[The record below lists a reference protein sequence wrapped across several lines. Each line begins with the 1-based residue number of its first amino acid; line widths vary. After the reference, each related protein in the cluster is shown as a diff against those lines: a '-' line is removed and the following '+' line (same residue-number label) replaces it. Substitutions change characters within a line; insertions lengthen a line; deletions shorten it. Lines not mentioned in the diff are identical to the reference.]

1 MIISEEHKKELS
13 REYFERKGTNSKT
26 ELEKMVDGIISSNF
40 GDIPDRD
47 EYYSVATEAFLQA
60 VERYDGKQPFRGF
73 LYVVVK
79 NKVMSRLTSNNGAT
93 RSVGEIREK
102 VNKDGK
108 IVKQRVAVPNL
119 SLDAKIGDNDTT
131 IADMVASNS
140 EIDDEFL
147 GEGYQKYLDSLPDT
161 QRELILMLADGY
173 TAAEIQQRLRLSPK
187 IYASELAAAR
197 SYHHT
202 KWIIKENSIS
212 HKKKGG
218 SMSETAQTSKQVV
231 MTVTSY
237 VDSVHNGDWCLEFS
251 GQRLSGQWSNPQ
263 KGTLIETMLQ
273 GYQIPAL
280 VVCEQKMKDGFAVN
294 WIIDG
299 MQRTSVLD
307 EFLAD
312 GFAVA
317 RNIERP
323 IISYQIR
330 KKDEKGRVL
339 LENGIPVFETAEF
352 DIRNKKFSAFP
363 EELQKKI
370 KDYPLTFEMY
380 LGCTAEDVEYHIRRY
395 NGGKPMN
402 QNQKGQTHL
411 GQEFAFLVNEVLKR
425 PFFKNGYDDMI
436 TDQPERQI
444 CAELVREKLL
454 KCLDKEIPH
463 GTAVEITRF
472 SEREDGVVEK
482 EIGELADRMDAVLSD
497 ATREEVTRQTDSFI
511 FFAAFK
517 RFTEFGLPDSRFE
530 DFMSAFVNGLKE
542 KPVNGESYFVR
553 DSAKNRA
560 TRNKRIVL
568 GKIRQI
574 FSLMNE
580 FFGREDEVPAGVE
593 NGQELEEE
601 DRPVSRE
608 VDPELD
614 SYVTSFE
621 ALKVLPEGTSRS
633 KAERSA
639 IQVALAVAGSEEPSD
654 DSLAGEL
661 TVVDYENALLYTEL
675 CRDEWLAGNPVS
687 PSSLPAMVAAY
698 RAVVDNGKD
707 PKEQK
712 EAVEKT
718 DLTGDYWTDYEALT
732 SEGKRTA

>member
-1 MIISEEHKKELS
+1 MIISEERKKELS

-47 EYYSVATEAFLQA
+47 EYYSVATGAFLQA

-119 SLDAKIGDNDTT
+119 SLDAKIGDNDMT

-330 KKDEKGRVL
+330 KKDENGRAL

-425 PFFKNGYDDMI
+425 PFFKNGYKMSEYVNASVNRVVDDAVMVI
-436 TDQPERQI
+436 NFCEDWKQNPVYLCKYLHDNAT
-444 CAELVREKLL
+444 AEMFE
-454 KCLDKEIPH
+454 
-463 GTAVEITRF
+463 
-472 SEREDGVVEK
+472 

-497 ATREEVTRQTDSFI
+497 ETREEVTRQTDSFI

-580 FFGREDEVPAGVE
+580 FFGREDAVPAGVE

-621 ALKVLPEGTSRS
+621 GLKVLPEGTSRS

-675 CRDEWLAGNPVS
+675 CRDEWLAGNPVD

>member
-1 MIISEEHKKELS
+1 MIISEERKKELS

-93 RSVGEIREK
+93 RSVGEISEK

-108 IVKQRVAVPNL
+108 IIKQRVAVPNL
-119 SLDAKIGDNDTT
+119 SLDAKIGDNDMT

-425 PFFKNGYDDMI
+425 PFFKNGYKMSEYVNASVNRVVDDAVMVI
-436 TDQPERQI
+436 NFCEDWKQNPVYLCKYLHDNAT
-444 CAELVREKLL
+444 AEMFE
-454 KCLDKEIPH
+454 
-463 GTAVEITRF
+463 
-472 SEREDGVVEK
+472 

>member
-1 MIISEEHKKELS
+1 MIISEERKKELS
-13 REYFERKGTNSKT
+13 REYFERNGTNSKT

-40 GDIPDRD
+40 GDIPDKD
-47 EYYSVATEAFLQA
+47 EYYSVATGAFLQA
-60 VERYDGKQPFRGF
+60 VERYDGEQSFRGF

-108 IVKQRVAVPNL
+108 IMKQRVAVPNL
-119 SLDAKIGDNDTT
+119 SLDAKIGDNDMT

-425 PFFKNGYDDMI
+425 PFFKNGYKMSEYVNASVNRVVDDAVMVI
-436 TDQPERQI
+436 NFCEDWKQNPVYLCKYLHDNAT
-444 CAELVREKLL
+444 AEMFE
-454 KCLDKEIPH
+454 
-463 GTAVEITRF
+463 
-472 SEREDGVVEK
+472 

-580 FFGREDEVPAGVE
+580 YFGREDEVPAGVE

-654 DSLAGEL
+654 ESLAGEL

>member
-1 MIISEEHKKELS
+1 MIISEERKKELS

-47 EYYSVATEAFLQA
+47 EYYSVATGAFLQA
-60 VERYDGKQPFRGF
+60 VERYDGEQSFRGF

-202 KWIIKENSIS
+202 RWIIKENSIS

-425 PFFKNGYDDMI
+425 PFFKNGYKMSEYVNASVNRVVDDAVMVI
-436 TDQPERQI
+436 NFCEDWKQNPVYLCKYLHDNAT
-444 CAELVREKLL
+444 AEMFE
-454 KCLDKEIPH
+454 
-463 GTAVEITRF
+463 
-472 SEREDGVVEK
+472 

>member
-425 PFFKNGYDDMI
+425 PFFKNGYKMSEYVNASVNRVVDDAVMVI
-436 TDQPERQI
+436 NFCEDWKQNPVYLCKYLHDNAT
-444 CAELVREKLL
+444 AEMFE
-454 KCLDKEIPH
+454 
-463 GTAVEITRF
+463 
-472 SEREDGVVEK
+472 

-732 SEGKRTA
+732 SEGKRNA

>member
-1 MIISEEHKKELS
+1 MIISEERKKELS
-13 REYFERKGTNSKT
+13 REYFERNGTNSKT

-40 GDIPDRD
+40 GDIPDKD
-47 EYYSVATEAFLQA
+47 EYYSVATGAFLQA
-60 VERYDGKQPFRGF
+60 VERYDGKQSFRGF

-119 SLDAKIGDNDTT
+119 SLDAKISDNDMT

-147 GEGYQKYLDSLPDT
+147 GEGYQKYLDSLPDI
-161 QRELILMLADGY
+161 QRKLILMVADGY

-425 PFFKNGYDDMI
+425 PFFKNGYKMSEYVNASVNRVVDDAVMVI
-436 TDQPERQI
+436 NFCEDWKQNPVYLCKYLHDNAT
-444 CAELVREKLL
+444 AEMFE
-454 KCLDKEIPH
+454 
-463 GTAVEITRF
+463 
-472 SEREDGVVEK
+472 

-517 RFTEFGLPDSRFE
+517 RFTEFRLPDSRFE

-601 DRPVSRE
+601 DRPVSHE

>member
-1 MIISEEHKKELS
+1 MIISEERKKELS

-47 EYYSVATEAFLQA
+47 EYYSVATGAFLQA
-60 VERYDGKQPFRGF
+60 VERYDGEQSFRGF

-147 GEGYQKYLDSLPDT
+147 GEGYQKYLDSLPDI

-425 PFFKNGYDDMI
+425 PFFKNGYKMSEYVNASVNRVVDDAVMVI
-436 TDQPERQI
+436 NFCEDWKQNPVYLCKYLHDNAT
-444 CAELVREKLL
+444 AEMFE
-454 KCLDKEIPH
+454 
-463 GTAVEITRF
+463 
-472 SEREDGVVEK
+472 

-580 FFGREDEVPAGVE
+580 FFGREDEVPARVE

-698 RAVVDNGKD
+698 RAVVNNGKD

>member
-1 MIISEEHKKELS
+1 MIISEERKKELS
-13 REYFERKGTNSKT
+13 REYFERNGTNSKT

-40 GDIPDRD
+40 GDIPDKD
-47 EYYSVATEAFLQA
+47 EYYSVATGAFLQA
-60 VERYDGKQPFRGF
+60 VERYDGEQSFRGF

-108 IVKQRVAVPNL
+108 IMKQRVAVPNL

-425 PFFKNGYDDMI
+425 PFFKNGYKMSEYVNASVNRVVDDAVMVI
-436 TDQPERQI
+436 NFCEDWKQNPVYLCKYLHDNAT
-444 CAELVREKLL
+444 AEMFE
-454 KCLDKEIPH
+454 
-463 GTAVEITRF
+463 
-472 SEREDGVVEK
+472 

-580 FFGREDEVPAGVE
+580 YFGREDEVPAGVE

>member
-40 GDIPDRD
+40 GDIPDKD
-47 EYYSVATEAFLQA
+47 EYYSVATGAFLQA

-119 SLDAKIGDNDTT
+119 SLDAKIGDNDMT
-131 IADMVASNS
+131 IADMVANNS

-147 GEGYQKYLDSLPDT
+147 GEGYQKYLDSLPDV
-161 QRELILMLADGY
+161 QRKLILMVADGY

-411 GQEFAFLVNEVLKR
+411 GQEFAFLVNEVRKR
-425 PFFKNGYDDMI
+425 PFFKNGYKMAEYVNASVNRVVDDAVMVI
-436 TDQPERQI
+436 NFCEDWKQNPVYLCKYLHDNAT
-444 CAELVREKLL
+444 AEMFE
-454 KCLDKEIPH
+454 
-463 GTAVEITRF
+463 
-472 SEREDGVVEK
+472 

>member
-1 MIISEEHKKELS
+1 MIISEERKKELS
-13 REYFERKGTNSKT
+13 REYFERNGTNSKT

-47 EYYSVATEAFLQA
+47 EYYSVATGAFLQA
-60 VERYDGKQPFRGF
+60 VERYDGEQSFRGF

-147 GEGYQKYLDSLPDT
+147 GEGYQKYLDSLPDI

-202 KWIIKENSIS
+202 RWIIKENSIS

-425 PFFKNGYDDMI
+425 PFFKNGYKMSEYVNASVNRVVDDAVMVI
-436 TDQPERQI
+436 NFCEDWKQNPVYLCKYLHDNAT
-444 CAELVREKLL
+444 AEMFE
-454 KCLDKEIPH
+454 
-463 GTAVEITRF
+463 
-472 SEREDGVVEK
+472 
-482 EIGELADRMDAVLSD
+482 EIGGLADRMDAVLSD

-601 DRPVSRE
+601 DRSVSRE

>member
-1 MIISEEHKKELS
+1 MIISEERKKELS
-13 REYFERKGTNSKT
+13 REYFERNGTNSKT

-40 GDIPDRD
+40 GDIPDKD
-47 EYYSVATEAFLQA
+47 EYYSVATGAFLQA
-60 VERYDGKQPFRGF
+60 VERYDGEQSFRGF

-147 GEGYQKYLDSLPDT
+147 GEGYQKYLDSLPDI

-425 PFFKNGYDDMI
+425 PFFKNGYKMSEYVNASVNRVVDDAVMVI
-436 TDQPERQI
+436 NFCEDWKQNPVYLCKYLHDNAT
-444 CAELVREKLL
+444 AEMFE
-454 KCLDKEIPH
+454 
-463 GTAVEITRF
+463 
-472 SEREDGVVEK
+472 

-593 NGQELEEE
+593 NGQEPEEE

>member
-1 MIISEEHKKELS
+1 MIISEERKKELS
-13 REYFERKGTNSKT
+13 REYFERNGTNSKT

-40 GDIPDRD
+40 GDIPDKD
-47 EYYSVATEAFLQA
+47 EYYSVATGAFLQA
-60 VERYDGKQPFRGF
+60 VERYDGEQSFRGF

-108 IVKQRVAVPNL
+108 IMKQRVAVPNL

-425 PFFKNGYDDMI
+425 PFFKNGYKMSEYVNASVNRVVDDAVMVI
-436 TDQPERQI
+436 NFCEDWKQNPVYLCKYLHDNAT
-444 CAELVREKLL
+444 AEMFE
-454 KCLDKEIPH
+454 
-463 GTAVEITRF
+463 
-472 SEREDGVVEK
+472 

>member
-1 MIISEEHKKELS
+1 
-13 REYFERKGTNSKT
+13 
-26 ELEKMVDGIISSNF
+26 
-40 GDIPDRD
+40 
-47 EYYSVATEAFLQA
+47 
-60 VERYDGKQPFRGF
+60 
-73 LYVVVK
+73 
-79 NKVMSRLTSNNGAT
+79 
-93 RSVGEIREK
+93 
-102 VNKDGK
+102 
-108 IVKQRVAVPNL
+108 
-119 SLDAKIGDNDTT
+119 
-131 IADMVASNS
+131 
-140 EIDDEFL
+140 
-147 GEGYQKYLDSLPDT
+147 
-161 QRELILMLADGY
+161 
-173 TAAEIQQRLRLSPK
+173 
-187 IYASELAAAR
+187 
-197 SYHHT
+197 
-202 KWIIKENSIS
+202 
-212 HKKKGG
+212 
-218 SMSETAQTSKQVV
+218 MSETAQTSKQVV

-425 PFFKNGYDDMI
+425 PFFKNGYKMSEYVNASVNRVVDDAVMVI
-436 TDQPERQI
+436 NFCEDWKQNPVYLCKYLHDNAT
-444 CAELVREKLL
+444 AEMFE
-454 KCLDKEIPH
+454 
-463 GTAVEITRF
+463 
-472 SEREDGVVEK
+472 

-580 FFGREDEVPAGVE
+580 YFGREDEVPAGVE

>member
-1 MIISEEHKKELS
+1 MIISEERKKELS
-13 REYFERKGTNSKT
+13 REYFERNGTNSKT

-40 GDIPDRD
+40 GDIPDKD
-47 EYYSVATEAFLQA
+47 EYYSVATGAFLQA
-60 VERYDGKQPFRGF
+60 VERYDGEQSFRGF

-147 GEGYQKYLDSLPDT
+147 GEGYQKYLDSLPDI

-425 PFFKNGYDDMI
+425 PFFKNGYKMSEYVNASVNRVVDDAVMVI
-436 TDQPERQI
+436 NFCEDWKQNPVYLCKYLHDNAT
-444 CAELVREKLL
+444 AEMFE
-454 KCLDKEIPH
+454 
-463 GTAVEITRF
+463 
-472 SEREDGVVEK
+472 

-497 ATREEVTRQTDSFI
+497 ETREEVTRQTDSFI

>member
-1 MIISEEHKKELS
+1 MIISEERKKELS

-108 IVKQRVAVPNL
+108 IVKQRVAVPNF
-119 SLDAKIGDNDTT
+119 SLDAKIGDNDMT

-299 MQRTSVLD
+299 MQRTSILD

-363 EELQKKI
+363 EELKKKI

-425 PFFKNGYDDMI
+425 PFFKNGYKMSEYVNASVNRVVDDAVMVI
-436 TDQPERQI
+436 NFCEDWKQNPVYLCKYLHDNAT
-444 CAELVREKLL
+444 AEMFE
-454 KCLDKEIPH
+454 
-463 GTAVEITRF
+463 
-472 SEREDGVVEK
+472 

>member
-1 MIISEEHKKELS
+1 MIISEERKKELS
-13 REYFERKGTNSKT
+13 MEYFERKGTNSKT

-47 EYYSVATEAFLQA
+47 EYYSVATGAFLQA

-119 SLDAKIGDNDTT
+119 SLDAKIGDNDMT

-280 VVCEQKMKDGFAVN
+280 VVCEQKMKDGFAIN

-330 KKDEKGRVL
+330 KKDENGRVL

-425 PFFKNGYDDMI
+425 PFFKNGYKMSEYVNASVNRVVDDAVMVI
-436 TDQPERQI
+436 NFCEDWKQNPVYLCKYLHDNAT
-444 CAELVREKLL
+444 AEMFE
-454 KCLDKEIPH
+454 
-463 GTAVEITRF
+463 
-472 SEREDGVVEK
+472 

-580 FFGREDEVPAGVE
+580 YFGREDEVPAGVE

>member
-425 PFFKNGYDDMI
+425 PFFKNGYKMSEYVNASVNRVVDDAVMVI
-436 TDQPERQI
+436 NFCEDWKQNPVYLCKYLHDNAT
-444 CAELVREKLL
+444 AEMFE
-454 KCLDKEIPH
+454 
-463 GTAVEITRF
+463 
-472 SEREDGVVEK
+472 

>member
-1 MIISEEHKKELS
+1 MIISEERKKELS
-13 REYFERKGTNSKT
+13 REYFERNGTNSKT

-47 EYYSVATEAFLQA
+47 EYYSVATGAFLQA
-60 VERYDGKQPFRGF
+60 VERYDGKQSFRGF

-79 NKVMSRLTSNNGAT
+79 HKVMSRLTSNNGAT

-147 GEGYQKYLDSLPDT
+147 GEGYQKYLDSLPDI

-411 GQEFAFLVNEVLKR
+411 GQEFAFLVNEELKR
-425 PFFKNGYDDMI
+425 PFFKNGYKMSEYVNASVNRVVDDAVMVI
-436 TDQPERQI
+436 NFCEDWKQNPVYLCKYLHDNAT
-444 CAELVREKLL
+444 AEMFE
-454 KCLDKEIPH
+454 
-463 GTAVEITRF
+463 
-472 SEREDGVVEK
+472 

-580 FFGREDEVPAGVE
+580 FFGREDAVPAGIE

-621 ALKVLPEGTSRS
+621 GLKVLPEGTSRS

-718 DLTGDYWTDYEALT
+718 DLTGDYWTDYEALI